1 MLVVVALGGH
11 AIAPRGVAIDIA
23 TQRRNVHLAAD
34 ALVRLAADHDVVLT
48 HGNGPQVG
56 LLAAQAQAD
65 PQAPAVP
72 LDVLGAESDGMIG
85 YILES
90 ELRRRLPGR
99 EIATLLTQVE
109 VDPDDPA
116 FGLPQKPIG
125 PVYSI
130 DDDPQAARLLRE
142 QADWSTIE
150 VAPGKLR
157 RVVASPQ
164 PTRIL
169 ELAAIRK
176 LVESKILL
184 ICAGGGGIPV
194 ARAADGELRGVE
206 AVVDKDLT
214 SELLALAIGADAL
227 LLLTDEPAVYA
238 DWPQTRRPIECA
250 TASELR
256 ALRLDP
262 GSMGPKVEA
271 ACRFVEA
278 SGRRA
283 VIGALEDAHRML
295 CDGAGTKVSANRL
308 DGSFKLEGATGNVSH
323 PRDRNHEGGL
333 P

>member
-1 MLVVVALGGH
+1 LVVVALGGH
-11 AIAPRGVAIDIA
+11 AIAPRGVAIDVA

-34 ALVRLAADHDVVLT
+34 ALVRLAEVHDVVLT

-65 PQAPAVP
+65 PQAPVVP

-85 YILES
+85 YILEA
-90 ELRRRLPGR
+90 ELRRRLPER
-99 EIATLLTQVE
+99 DIATLLTQVE
-109 VDPDDPA
+109 VGADDPA
-116 FGLPQKPIG
+116 FDRPEKPIG
-125 PVYSI
+125 PVYGV
-130 DDDPQAARLLRE
+130 DDELQAN
-142 QADWSTIE
+142 WSTVE

-164 PTRIL
+164 PTQIL

-194 ARAADGELRGVE
+194 ARASDGELRGVE

-214 SELLALAIGADAL
+214 SELLAEAIGADAL
-227 LLLTDEPAVYA
+227 LLLTDEPAVYT
-238 DWPQTRRPIECA
+238 DWPEKREPIAQA

-256 ALRLDP
+256 VLPLDP

-278 SGRRA
+278 TGRSA

-295 CDGAGTKVSANRL
+295 SDGAGTRVRPEGLDRDLEPTSAA
-308 DGSFKLEGATGNVSH
+308 STVSH
-323 PRDRNHEGGL
+323 SHHRNDEGE
-333 P
+333 PP